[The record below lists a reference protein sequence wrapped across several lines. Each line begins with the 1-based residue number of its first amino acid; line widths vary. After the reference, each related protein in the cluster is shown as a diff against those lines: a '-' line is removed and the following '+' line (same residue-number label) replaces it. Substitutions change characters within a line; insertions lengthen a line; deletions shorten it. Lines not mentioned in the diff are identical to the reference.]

1 MLWNISETCVTD
13 ALKQSFPLEPPP
25 NMKLM
30 REIFTARRV
39 TEKPEDVPVSE
50 SPKLKFTSDW
60 RLLSKDAKQTP
71 SENVRL

>member
-50 SPKLKFTSDW
+50 S
-60 RLLSKDAKQTP
+60 LLSKDAKQTP